1 MKAIKQTNFPLYI
14 IILVL
19 IAVIYSQTIDQ
30 NKVQKIFKPNLR
42 FPRNTYIQRPIFNV
56 PTQRIDPFTRI
67 GYLYKENS
75 DIMLPLHGRRT
86 HVRSYTWNYFTYT
99 NDDSRI
105 RIDINVKNRN
115 CMRKIGCK
123 ELYDGDTVNIPELN
137 GLFNVKLYI

>member
-1 MKAIKQTNFPLYI
+1 MKAIKQTNLPFYI
-14 IILVL
+14 IILLL

-30 NKVQKIFKPNLR
+30 NKVQNTLRYPRQMYVQKPI
-42 FPRNTYIQRPIFNV
+42 YNV
-56 PTQRIDPFTRI
+56 STQRIDPFTRI

-115 CMRKIGCK
+115 CMRKVGCK
-123 ELYDGDTVNIPELN
+123 ELYDGDIVHIPELN
-137 GLFNVKLYI
+137 GLFSVKLYI